1 MPLTDL
7 SWQLYLLLFSVVVML
22 PCIAVFLLC
31 RIYKKALQPSL
42 WSLVGF
48 GSLFLWL
55 SWSLSHN
62 AIVLEG
68 SQLTL
73 KAGFYQASFKDL
85 SRAGT
90 GIEVLG
96 RAELGDFAPSVA
108 VNALQLPSY
117 QVGWFRLKNQQLA
130 FVMLIGDSQEVSL
143 VRAGNQLALVGG
155 NLLSSSGT
163 VVAAR

>member
-1 MPLTDL
+1 MLLTDL
-7 SWQLYLLLFSVVVML
+7 SWQLYLLLFAVVVML
-22 PCIAVFLLC
+22 PCIVVFVLC
-31 RIYKKALQPSL
+31 RLQKTALQLSL
-42 WSLVGF
+42 WSLVAF

-62 AIVLEG
+62 SVLLEG

-85 SRAGT
+85 ARAGT
-90 GIEVLG
+90 GIEVLE
-96 RAELGDFAPSVA
+96 RAQLGDFAPSVP
-108 VNALQLPSY
+108 VNALQLPGY

-130 FVMLIGDSQEVSL
+130 FVMLIGDSPEVSL

-155 NLLSSSGT
+155 NLLRSTGT
-163 VVAAR
+163 VVAVR